1 MNRAWMIRAGKNG
14 KYFNKF
20 ISNGIVAIGWG
31 TLGNIDTIIQKEEIT
46 KRYKILHPVETDA
59 QVRNAVL
66 QIYRF
71 IHEISIDDTVI
82 TYDGG
87 NRIYEIG
94 IIRSDVIWNQNKIPE
109 LPRTRSV
116 QWIKTIQRDMV
127 SAKYK
132 GSLEALLTLF
142 EINTYI
148 ANDMLQHAQPTE
160 LAFGNNK

>member
-1 MNRAWMIRAGKNG
+1 MRIFYESSMDDSSWKERKVLQQVYFKWYCRYWMG
-14 KYFNKF
+14 YFREHRHN
-20 ISNGIVAIGWG
+20 N
-31 TLGNIDTIIQKEEIT
+31 T